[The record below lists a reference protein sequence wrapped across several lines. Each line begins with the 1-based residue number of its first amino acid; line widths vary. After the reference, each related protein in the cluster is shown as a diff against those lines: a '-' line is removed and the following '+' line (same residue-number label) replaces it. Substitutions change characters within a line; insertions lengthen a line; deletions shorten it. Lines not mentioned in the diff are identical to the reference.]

1 MYSLDRCICS
11 VHTNGGGFN
20 PVEFGFRFGWHSVC
34 RCGFLCSGVS
44 RWQIQ
49 EPSDSV
55 SSLFVVVKSLLTT
68 RLYKIRVRREAISTS
83 DRTCSLE
90 AVLSTFVCVDSARS
104 DREIGSFDCG
114 SVAGFISGR
123 VSANPKQYQ

>member
-1 MYSLDRCICS
+1 M
-11 VHTNGGGFN
+11 
-20 PVEFGFRFGWHSVC
+20 
-34 RCGFLCSGVS
+34 S

-83 DRTCSLE
+83 DRTFVLD
-90 AVLSTFVCVDSARS
+90 AVLSTFGCMDSARS